1 MTGDAE
7 RKSQAMPKR
16 ARSSRAST
24 VLVLLS
30 LFPCGVFGQT
40 PVATTATPPQCSP
53 GPITDYNVA
62 LPNSSDV
69 LRFRRGERYN
79 IPNPS
84 LQELGEDSEPAIWD
98 LPETHFQKSP
108 MPFDASDCVFVGA
121 VSAGQSYLSNDRRSI
136 YSEFKLSVQET
147 IKTTNAPYVR
157 AGDSID
163 IQRKGGVIRLQSGKV
178 LTRAVLTDSL
188 PQIGGRY
195 LLFLKYNQKTEDY
208 DVLTGYRLEGNEVY
222 RLDDLNFSESSHQGA
237 IHPLRKEGV
246 SEHQFL
252 ARAKSTFVSQKTR

>member
-1 MTGDAE
+1 MTGDTE
-7 RKSQAMPKR
+7 RKSHVMPKR
-16 ARSSRAST
+16 MVRSRAST

-30 LFPCGVFGQT
+30 LFPCGFLGQT
-40 PVATTATPPQCSP
+40 PVATTATPPQYSP
-53 GPITDYNVA
+53 GPITGYNVA

-79 IPNPS
+79 IPYPF
-84 LQELGEDSEPAIWD
+84 LRELGEDSEPAIWD

-108 MPFDASDCVFVGA
+108 MPFDASDCVVVGT
-121 VSAGQSYLSNDRRSI
+121 VSAGQSYFSNDRRSI

-147 IKTTNAPYVR
+147 IKASNAPYVR
-157 AGDSID
+157 VGDAID

-178 LTRAVLTDSL
+178 LTRAVLANSL

-195 LLFLKYNQKTEDY
+195 LLFLKYNRDTEDY
-208 DVLTGYRLEGNEVY
+208 GVLTGYQLEGNEVY

-246 SEHQFL
+246 SEDQFL

>member
-1 MTGDAE
+1 MTGNAE
-7 RKSQAMPKR
+7 RKSQAMPKPTM
-16 ARSSRAST
+16 SSRASR

-40 PVATTATPPQCSP
+40 PVATTATPPQYSP

-79 IPNPS
+79 ILNPS

-108 MPFDASDCVFVGA
+108 MPFDASDCVVVGT
-121 VSAGQSYLSNDRRSI
+121 VSAGQSYFSNDRRSI

-147 IKTTNAPYVR
+147 IKTSNAPYLR

-195 LLFLKYNQKTEDY
+195 LLFLNYNQETEDY
-208 DVLTGYRLEGNEVY
+208 GVLTGYQFAGSEVY
-222 RLDDLNFSESSHQGA
+222 RLDDLNFRDSTHGQVM
-237 IHPLRKEGV
+237 HPLLKEGI
-246 SEHQFL
+246 SEGRFL